1 MDLFDKVKTYSRAK
15 DILRNSVFPF
25 HPTIEENNGP
35 LVKMD
40 GKTVVMAGSS
50 DYHGFSQNNRVKEAA
65 IQALSKYGI
74 GNNGSRLHNG
84 TLDLHLELE
93 EKLAKFLGKEAVI
106 TFNTGYQTNQGAIVP
121 LIGKNDVIFSD
132 RDNHNSIV
140 QAALIS
146 RGTFLNKDQI
156 IRYRHNDMNH
166 LDQCLK
172 KAPDDHG
179 KLIVSDGVFSMSGTV
194 VDLPNMVESAR
205 KTNAKIMLDDAHGI
219 GVIGNNGAGTA
230 SYYGLDN
237 EVDIIVGTLSKGFGS
252 FGGFI
257 AGSKELIH
265 YLTYTSSAYIFSA
278 SLPSANVAAAM
289 TALDILLEE
298 PERIDKIQA
307 LTQTLRDGLRSLGYN
322 VPDGIVPII
331 PIILGDD
338 MQVFKTWGDLMEH
351 GVYTNVA
358 VSPAVPE
365 GQQMIRIRLMS
376 THEEEHIDQILNA
389 FSNIK
394 NQVLVY

>member
-156 IRYRHNDMNH
+156 IRYRHNDMSH

>member
-1 MDLFDKVKTYSRAK
+1 MDLFNKVNRYSRAK

-25 HPTIEENNGP
+25 HPTIEENYGTV
-35 LVKMD
+35 VKMD
-40 GKTVVMAGSS
+40 GKTVIMAGSS
-50 DYHGFSQNNRVKEAA
+50 DYHGFSQDDRVKEAA
-65 IQALSKYGI
+65 IQAVSKYGV

-93 EKLAKFLGKEAVI
+93 EKLARFLGKEAAI
-106 TFNTGYQTNQGAIVP
+106 TFTTGYQTNQGAIVP
-121 LIGKNDVIFSD
+121 LISKNDLIFSD

-140 QAALIS
+140 QATLIS

-156 IRYRHNDMNH
+156 IRYKHNDMNH
-166 LDQCLK
+166 LDQCLQ

-179 KLIVSDGVFSMSGTV
+179 KLIVSDGVFSMSGAV
-194 VDLPNMVESAR
+194 VDLPNMVKAAR
-205 KTNAKIMLDDAHGI
+205 KTDAKIMLDDAHGI
-219 GVIGNNGAGTA
+219 GVIGKNGAGTA
-230 SYYGLDN
+230 SYYDLDH

-265 YLTYTSSAYIFSA
+265 YLSYTSSAYIFSA
-278 SLPSANVAAAM
+278 SLPSAHVAAAN
-289 TALDILLEE
+289 TSLDILLEE
-298 PERIDKIQA
+298 PERIDKLQT
-307 LTQTLRDGLRSLGYN
+307 LTQNVRKGLRSLGYT
-322 VPDGIVPII
+322 VPDGIVPIV

-338 MQVFKTWGDLMEH
+338 MQVFKTWGELMEH

-376 THEEEHIDQILNA
+376 THDEEHVERILDA
-389 FSNIK
+389 FSK
-394 NQVLVY
+394 VKSGVLV

>member
-322 VPDGIVPII
+322 VPDGVVPII

-338 MQVFKTWGDLMEH
+338 MQVFKTWGELMEH

>member
-156 IRYRHNDMNH
+156 VRYRHNDMNH

-172 KAPDDHG
+172 KVSDDHG
-179 KLIVSDGVFSMSGTV
+179 KLIVSDGVFSMTGTV
-194 VDLPNMVESAR
+194 VDLPNMVKSAR
-205 KTNAKIMLDDAHGI
+205 KTEAKIMLDDAHGI
-219 GVIGNNGAGTA
+219 GVIGKNGAGTA
-230 SYYGLDN
+230 NYYGLDN

-298 PERIDKIQA
+298 PERIDKIQS
-307 LTQTLRDGLRSLGYN
+307 LTQTLRDGLRSLGYSI
-322 VPDGIVPII
+322 PDGVVPII

-338 MQVFKTWGDLMEH
+338 MQVFKTWGELMEY

-389 FSNIK
+389 FSKIK
-394 NQVLVY
+394 NQILVY